1 MKGYDVLTIFAYMML
16 YVHLFPHVSKIF
28 VCLDLI
34 TSHHEKHPVLCR
46 IDSQLIIKML
56 FMRSKKLQS
65 FGLKKKKN
73 LSWWPPSIFLLLLW
87 INKSERKMSKVD
99 SLLRIWKNFQ
109 LVKQDSLSS
118 NISYTV
124 SAVLKFKFGEC
135 ADLDTEKFELF
146 FLVLCNQLLA
156 VLLITAMIVRA
167 QKRRRLLYSWRRH
180 VRCRGNVLGW
190 DTAQRN

>member
-65 FGLKKKKN
+65 FGLKKKEFIMVTTFNFFIVVMDKQIRKKN
-73 LSWWPPSIFLLLLW
+73 
-87 INKSERKMSKVD
+87 E
-99 SLLRIWKNFQ
+99 
-109 LVKQDSLSS
+109 
-118 NISYTV
+118 
-124 SAVLKFKFGEC
+124 
-135 ADLDTEKFELF
+135 
-146 FLVLCNQLLA
+146 
-156 VLLITAMIVRA
+156 
-167 QKRRRLLYSWRRH
+167 
-180 VRCRGNVLGW
+180 
-190 DTAQRN
+190 